1 MIYLHDKM
9 IVFHDLKPTNVGFD
23 SRGVLKL
30 FDFAFARCTAAPISS
45 SVCNNRLDDGDKSHL
60 LYDKCDTL
68 RYMAPE
74 VGLELG
80 HSFPAEVHSFGILLW
95 QFCALKKPF
104 DKVESADQ
112 FHEVVFVNGTRPKLV
127 KYWPQ
132 VLRDT
137 MTSCWSVSAAD
148 RPDMQY
154 VKTVLYA
161 YAQDASMHQN
171 NGKSNM
177 PNSSLI
183 KAARRFTG

>member
-1 MIYLHDKM
+1 MIYLQDKM

-127 KYWPQ
+127 
-132 VLRDT
+132 
-137 MTSCWSVSAAD
+137 
-148 RPDMQY
+148 
-154 VKTVLYA
+154 
-161 YAQDASMHQN
+161 
-171 NGKSNM
+171 
-177 PNSSLI
+177 
-183 KAARRFTG
+183 